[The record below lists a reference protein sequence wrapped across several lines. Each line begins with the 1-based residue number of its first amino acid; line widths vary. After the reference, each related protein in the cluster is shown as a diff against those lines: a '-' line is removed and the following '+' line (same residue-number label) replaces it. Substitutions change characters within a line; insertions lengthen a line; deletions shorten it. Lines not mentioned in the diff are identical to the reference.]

1 MEKITTAITEIE
13 HAGMRLFAARTGTKD
28 VVSIE
33 GSMYGGWNMLPHD
46 KSEVPEMVT
55 ELLDAGT
62 AKKSKD
68 TVREALGA
76 KGVSISF
83 SAGGDRTYFAASCL
97 PEDIT
102 FALETIVECL
112 TEATF
117 PAAEIKTAK
126 ARALG
131 DLIEA
136 KSETRSVAARTLS
149 RMIYDPSHVNYAETI
164 DEQKKSIQ
172 GITRADL
179 LAFRK
184 TLGQGGLVFA
194 ITGDISPE
202 ATLKSAIKVLSKL
215 PKGTQSVPE
224 KLVNKKKPTAQTQT
238 THITDKANIDIYA
251 GMTMQ
256 LNSDDALY
264 RPFIILTE
272 MLGGRGF
279 TSHLMQ
285 TIRERDGLTYGV
297 YSMPSGFS
305 DKADG
310 AFRIWAT
317 FSPNKFEE
325 SVAALKK
332 EISIFFKSKV
342 TAKGLL
348 ARQEEIIG
356 GYAVG
361 LSTSRGLASMLH
373 KVGIDGKQLSYIDE
387 YPELVKEVTLED
399 IQEVAKLI
407 SVDKLAIAAA
417 GTFLKTSLK
426 KK

>member
-1 MEKITTAITEIE
+1 
-13 HAGMRLFAARTGTKD
+13 
-28 VVSIE
+28 
-33 GSMYGGWNMLPHD
+33 
-46 KSEVPEMVT
+46 MVT

-68 TVREALGA
+68 IIREALGA
-76 KGVSISF
+76 RGISVSF

-102 FALETIVECL
+102 FALQTIVECL

-117 PAAEIKTAK
+117 PAAEIKSAK
-126 ARALG
+126 ERALG
-131 DLIEA
+131 DLIEE
-136 KSETRSVAARTLS
+136 KSETRTVAATALS

-164 DEQKKSIQ
+164 AERKRGID

-184 TLGQGGLVFA
+184 TLGQGGLIFA

-202 ATLKSAIKVLSKL
+202 STLKSAIKVLSKL
-215 PKGTQSVPE
+215 PKGTESAAE
-224 KLVNKKKPTAQTQT
+224 KIFNKKKPTSQMQTVD
-238 THITDKANIDIYA
+238 IPNKANIDTYA
-251 GMTMQ
+251 GLTMPF
-256 LNSDDALY
+256 NNDNPLY

-285 TIRERDGLTYGV
+285 TIRERDGLTYAV

-305 DKADG
+305 DEADG
-310 AFRIWAT
+310 IFRIWAT
-317 FSPNKFEE
+317 FSPNKFDE
-325 SVAALKK
+325 SVTALKK
-332 EISIFFKSKV
+332 EILHFFTTKV
-342 TAKGLL
+342 TAEGLL
-348 ARQEEIIG
+348 TRQEEIIG

-387 YPELVKEVTLED
+387 
-399 IQEVAKLI
+399 
-407 SVDKLAIAAA
+407 
-417 GTFLKTSLK
+417 
-426 KK
+426 